1 MSSAFLQIIELHG
14 IKLSATD
21 QAALKLHFEK
31 NGGYL
36 KYKEVLQTIQIN
48 KEAAD
53 PLAAEWLFVRAPP
66 ALGKGHH
73 LSQEALQ
80 QLADD
85 TKSVSS
91 RASLGPS
98 LLTQDLSRFKEQISK
113 VLGLDATAR
122 PRLFLNQPDEL
133 APVRERAPGDED
145 YKS

>member
-1 MSSAFLQIIELHG
+1 LSSAFLQIIELHG

-48 KEAAD
+48 KEAAE

-66 ALGKGHH
+66 ALGHR

-80 QLADD
+80 QIADD
-85 TKSVSS
+85 SKSVSS
-91 RASLGPS
+91 RASLS
-98 LLTQDLSRFKEQISK
+98 LLTQDLSRFKEQINK

-133 APVRERAPGDED
+133 ALVRERAPGDED